1 MDQELPRHEKIKFRR
16 EEITD
21 LGKMPSACG
30 EPPLGQAAIGRSA
43 RILARTFLTVVA
55 LVAVAAVALQLIDA
69 SGIGASRLR
78 EAAEKAIE
86 NMAGVD
92 VEVTTGP
99 ASITLDGSA
108 FLALQVRDV
117 SLRTATGQPMA
128 TVGRMRFGLR
138 LMPLL
143 SGEVRLTSASVSN
156 ARLIAS
162 ALPSGGNDWT
172 GALRSPD
179 GLLNPDKVSDAVF
192 GLANK
197 TLDAVRLNSV
207 REIEL
212 DNVEI
217 VLPQQGTVRLVKV
230 AEATVR
236 QTGPGQMQFSSTN
249 EIDGKA
255 MTVAGSAVRDLTS
268 HLITSLEADIAVA
281 ASEEGPPAEDGEGST
296 LGAIGLRLTGSEGS
310 AETAPVLKAQL
321 SLTGAAMDLDRK
333 GRLVANINADATLL
347 RGSNKLDLGRLQ
359 ISTGRSLLSFQGS
372 FGPKPK
378 AVPNEEPS
386 YRYDLVSDGSSLG
399 PLESPEPVLRF
410 IARAA
415 GVYRVRSATLIADT
429 IALKSDAEGEVLGTA
444 SMQFARGKTP
454 GMSLG
459 LNVHDMPVSHAK
471 QLWPWF
477 SASGARRWV
486 LRNLF
491 GGRIVDANLQYQVPP
506 GRIGDG
512 VPLNGNEVF
521 GRFRIEGSRFDTAGR
536 IPPIRDAVGEVAFR
550 GNDVDISLSSGTVY
564 LPSGRTVAASGG
576 TLKVKNAN
584 HPPVIGALDIDV
596 AGEAPAIVEL
606 ASYEPIN
613 AMRHVGIL
621 PAELSG
627 TVTGNVK
634 ADIPLQAGIDAS
646 KLNWLVALDYKNL
659 ALAKPVDGQ
668 MVTEAEGTIVVDP
681 NKAVIGAKALLSGIP
696 AEIDIVEPLLPEGPP
711 RSRNVTMVLD
721 EKTRAAFMPGLSS
734 ILSGTVR
741 VALDKNGDGSQAVSA
756 DLAAVKLNL
765 PWAGWSKGAGVPA
778 KVKFTMQ
785 SSGGSTRLSDFD
797 LSGTTF
803 AVQGSLV
810 LAGGSLSAADFN
822 RVRLNRGD
830 DVSLSLKRTSKGYSI
845 SVRGDALDARSLI
858 KQLTADAGTAT
869 KGTGSQSVS
878 VQADINSLSGFND
891 EKLSGFKLDYGATG
905 SSVNTL
911 KASAQTTSGAA
922 ITISDGGGGGGNR
935 NLVLKSGDA
944 GAILRFLDTYDH
956 MQGGAIAL
964 SLSGAA
970 GGPLRGTID
979 ARDFLIVNEPKL
991 ASIVSTTPPGDNRS
1005 LNQAVKAD
1013 IDTSR
1018 VAFDRGYAEIEK
1030 GNGYLKLA
1038 NGILRGTS
1046 IGATYQG
1053 LFYDQDNN
1061 MDMTGTFMPA
1071 YGLNRIFGEIPIV
1084 GMLLGN
1090 GRDGG
1095 LIGVTF
1101 RLRGKVSKPE
1111 LTINPLS
1118 VIAPGIFRSIF
1129 EFR

>member
-30 EPPLGQAAIGRSA
+30 EPPLGQAAIGRGV
-43 RILARTFLTVVA
+43 RILARTFLAVAA
-55 LVAVAAVALQLIDA
+55 LVAVAVVALQALDA
-69 SGIGASRLR
+69 SGMGAARMR

-86 NMAGVD
+86 TMAGVD

-99 ASITLDGSA
+99 ASITLDSAA

-117 SLRTATGQPMA
+117 NLRTASGEPMA

-143 SGEVRLTSASVSN
+143 SGEVRLTSASISN

-172 GALRSPD
+172 AALRNPD
-179 GLLNPDKVSDAVF
+179 GLLDPDKISDAVF
-192 GLANK
+192 ALANQA
-197 TLDAVRLNSV
+197 LDAVRLNSV

-212 DNVEI
+212 HNVEI
-217 VLPQQGTVRLVKV
+217 VLPQAGTVKLVKI
-230 AEATVR
+230 AEAAVR
-236 QTGPGQMQFSSTN
+236 QTGPGQMEFSSASD
-249 EIDGKA
+249 IDGRA
-255 MTVAGSAVRDLTS
+255 MTVTGSAARDLSSQT
-268 HLITSLEADIAVA
+268 ITSLEADVAVA
-281 ASEEGPPAEDGEGST
+281 ASEEGAPAENAEGST
-296 LGAIGLRLTGSEGS
+296 VGAIGLKLTGSEGT
-310 AETAPVLKAQL
+310 AETAPILKAQV
-321 SLTGAAMDLDRK
+321 SLTGAALDIDRK
-333 GRLVANINADATLL
+333 GRLVADINADATLL

-372 FGPKPK
+372 LGPKPK
-378 AVPNEEPS
+378 QAPHEEPS

-399 PLESPEPVLRF
+399 PLESPEPALRF

-415 GVYRVRSATLIADT
+415 GVYRVRSATLVADT

-444 SMQFARGKTP
+444 SMQFAQGKTP
-454 GMSLG
+454 GMSLA
-459 LNVHDMPVSHAK
+459 LNVHDMPVSHVK

-491 GGRIVDANLQYQVPP
+491 GGRVVDASLQYQVPP

-512 VPLNGNEVF
+512 VPLTANEVF

-564 LPSGRTVAASGG
+564 MPSGRTVAASGG
-576 TLKVKNAN
+576 TLKVKKAN
-584 HPPVIGALDIDV
+584 LHPVIGALDIDV
-596 AGEAPAIVEL
+596 AGEAAAIAEL

-634 ADIPLQAGIDAS
+634 ADVPLQADVDAS
-646 KLNWLVALDYKNL
+646 KLKWLVALDYKDL

-668 MVTEAEGTIVVDP
+668 IVTEAAGTIVVDP
-681 NKAVIGAKALLSGIP
+681 EKAVIEAKALLSGIP
-696 AEIDIVEPLLPEGPP
+696 AEIGLVEPLRQEGPP

-765 PWAGWSKGAGVPA
+765 PWVGWSKGAGVPA

-785 SSGGSTRLSDFD
+785 TSGGATRLSDFD
-797 LSGTTF
+797 LGGTTF

-810 LAGGSLSAADFN
+810 LAGGSLSSADFD

-830 DVSLSLKRTSKGYSI
+830 DVAVSLKRSSGGYSI

-858 KQLTADAGTAT
+858 KQLTSDAGAAT
-869 KGTGSQSVS
+869 KGAGSQSVS
-878 VQADINSLSGFND
+878 VAADIKSVAGFND
-891 EKLSGFKLDYGATG
+891 EKLSGFKLDYGASG
-905 SSVNTL
+905 SRVTTL
-911 KASAQTTSGAA
+911 KASAQTRSNAA
-922 ITISDGGGGGGNR
+922 ITITDGGGGGNR

-956 MQGGAIAL
+956 MQGGVIAL
-964 SLSGAA
+964 SLSGPAA
-970 GGPLRGTID
+970 GPLRGRID
-979 ARDFLIVNEPKL
+979 ARDFLVVNEPKL
-991 ASIVSTTPPGDNRS
+991 ASIVSSKPPGDSKS
-1005 LNQAVKAD
+1005 LNQAVRAD
-1013 IDTSR
+1013 IDASR

-1030 GNGYLKLA
+1030 GDGYLKLA

-1046 IGATYQG
+1046 IGASYQG
-1053 LFYDQDNN
+1053 LLYDRNDN

-1084 GMLLGN
+1084 GALLGN

-1101 RLRGKVSKPE
+1101 RLRGKVSQPE

>member
-30 EPPLGQAAIGRSA
+30 EPPLGQAAIGRGT
-43 RILARTFLTVVA
+43 RILARTFLVLVT
-55 LVAVAAVALQLIDA
+55 LVAVAVIAVHAFDA
-69 SGIGASRLR
+69 SGIGAARMR
-78 EAAEKAIE
+78 EAAEKAIAD
-86 NMAGVD
+86 MAGVD
-92 VEVTTGP
+92 VEVATGP
-99 ASITLDGSA
+99 ASLTLDGSA

-117 SLRTATGQPMA
+117 SMRTVSGESVA

-143 SGEVRLTSASVSN
+143 SGEVRLTSASISN

-172 GALRSPD
+172 AALRSPD
-179 GLLNPDKVSDAVF
+179 GLLDPDKISDAVF
-192 GLANK
+192 GLANQV
-197 TLDAVRLNSV
+197 LDAVRLNSV
-207 REIEL
+207 REIDL

-217 VLPQQGTVRLVKV
+217 VLPQAGTVKLVKI
-230 AEATVR
+230 AQASVR
-236 QTGPGQMQFSSTN
+236 QTGPGQMEFSSSS
-249 EIDGKA
+249 EMDGKA
-255 MTVAGSAVRDLTS
+255 MTVAGSASRDPIS
-268 HLITSLEADIAVA
+268 QFITSLKADVKIAA
-281 ASEEGPPAEDGEGST
+281 NEEGPPAENAEGST
-296 LGAIGLRLTGSEGS
+296 LGAIGLQLTGNEGT
-310 AETAPVLKAQL
+310 AETAPVLKASL
-321 SLTGAAMDLDRK
+321 SLTGAALDLDRK
-333 GRLVANINADATLL
+333 GRLVANVNADATLL

-359 ISTGRSLLSFQGS
+359 VATGRSLLNFQGS

-378 AVPNEEPS
+378 DAPNEEPS
-386 YRYDLVSDGSSLG
+386 YRYDLVSDGSGLA
-399 PLESPEPVLRF
+399 PVESPEPALRF

-415 GVYRVRSATLIADT
+415 GVYRVRSATLVADT

-444 SMQFARGKTP
+444 SMQFAQGKTP
-454 GMSLG
+454 GISLG
-459 LNVHDMPVSHAK
+459 LNVHNMPVSHVK

-477 SASGARRWV
+477 SADGARRWV
-486 LRNLF
+486 LRSLF
-491 GGRIVDANLQYQVPP
+491 GGRVVDANLQYQVQP

-512 VPLNGNEVF
+512 VPLSANEVF
-521 GRFRIEGSRFDTAGR
+521 GRFRIEGARFDTAGR
-536 IPPIRDAVGEVAFR
+536 IPPVRDAIGEVAFR

-576 TLKVKNAN
+576 TLRVKNAN
-584 HPPVIGALDIDV
+584 RPPVIGALDIDV
-596 AGEAPAIVEL
+596 AGEAPAIAEL

-634 ADIPLQAGIDAS
+634 ADIPLQAGMDAS
-646 KLNWLVALDYKNL
+646 KLNWLVALDYKDL

-668 MVTEAEGTIVVDP
+668 MVTEAIGTIVVDP
-681 NKAVIGAKALLSGIP
+681 NKAVIDAKALLSGIP
-696 AEIDIVEPLLPEGPP
+696 AEVDLVEPLRQEGPP

-756 DLAAVKLNL
+756 DLAAVKLSL
-765 PWAGWSKGAGVPA
+765 PWAGWTKGAGVPA

-785 SSGGSTRLSDFD
+785 TSGRSAHLSDFD
-797 LSGTTF
+797 LSGATF

-810 LAGGSLSAADFN
+810 LADGNLSSADFDS
-822 RVRLNRGD
+822 VRLNRGD
-830 DVSLSLKRTSKGYSI
+830 DISLSLKRTSKGYSI
-845 SVRGDALDARSLI
+845 DVRGDALDARSLI
-858 KQLTADAGTAT
+858 KQLTSDAGAPT
-869 KGTGSQSVS
+869 KGAGSQSVS
-878 VQADINSLSGFND
+878 VEADIKSLAGFND
-891 EKLSGFKLDYGATG
+891 EKLSGFKLDYGAIG
-905 SSVNTL
+905 SRITVL
-911 KASAQTTSGAA
+911 QASAQTSSNAA
-922 ITISDGGGGGGNR
+922 ITVTDGGGDTR
-935 NLVLKSGDA
+935 NLTLKSGDA

-956 MQGGAIAL
+956 MQGGTIAL
-964 SLSGAA
+964 SLSGPAA
-970 GGPLRGTID
+970 GPLRGRID

-991 ASIVSTTPPGDNRS
+991 ASIVSTPPPGDNKS
-1005 LNQAVKAD
+1005 LNQAVRAD
-1013 IDTSR
+1013 IDTSK
-1018 VAFDRGYAEIEK
+1018 VAFERGYAEIEK
-1030 GNGYLKLA
+1030 GSGYLKLA

-1046 IGATYQG
+1046 IGASYQG
-1053 LFYDQDNN
+1053 LLYDQNDN
-1061 MDMTGTFMPA
+1061 MDLTGTFMPA
-1071 YGLNRIFGEIPIV
+1071 YGLNRIFGEIPIF
-1084 GMLLGN
+1084 GALLGN

-1101 RLRGKVSKPE
+1101 RLRGKASKPE